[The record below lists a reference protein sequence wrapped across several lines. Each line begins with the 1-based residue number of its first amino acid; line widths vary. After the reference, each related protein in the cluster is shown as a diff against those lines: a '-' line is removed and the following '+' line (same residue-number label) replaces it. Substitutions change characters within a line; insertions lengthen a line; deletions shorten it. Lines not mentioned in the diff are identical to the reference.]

1 MTKDEIKEMRC
12 DMHKGVKMFNQE
24 LEDIARG
31 KKEFSW
37 KEMMQMSDILKD
49 MSEVEKNL
57 LAYAASQRAI
67 IDELFDTT
75 HKSIANVL
83 DAYEKKAQSMIR
95 ESRSAITEG
104 SAGSDCKTAK

>member
-37 KEMMQMSDILKD
+37 EEMMNMSDILKD

-57 LAYAASQRAI
+57 
-67 IDELFDTT
+67 
-75 HKSIANVL
+75 
-83 DAYEKKAQSMIR
+83 
-95 ESRSAITEG
+95 
-104 SAGSDCKTAK
+104 AKPDYYDRKMN

>member
-1 MTKDEIKEMRC
+1 MSHSRYCRTKMTHEEIKQMRC

-37 KEMMQMSDILKD
+37 EEMMNMSDILKD

-57 LAYAASQRAI
+57 A
-67 IDELFDTT
+67 
-75 HKSIANVL
+75 
-83 DAYEKKAQSMIR
+83 KADYYDRKMN
-95 ESRSAITEG
+95 
-104 SAGSDCKTAK
+104 